1 MRRSL
6 ARPARLHLLPHMP
19 CATGRSCIP
28 AGGASFSTLLDL
40 MIFLETDRLLFRS
53 HELQDENEFVKM
65 HTDPE
70 VRRYVGGRAWP
81 LEEAIHRFRNG
92 YLGRPDNTFGLWAT
106 ILKGEEKY
114 IGACGLSSPPDKPVP
129 SLGYYIARPY
139 WGRGFA
145 SEASQKFLEV
155 GFKGLRLPRV
165 LADVQKGHAVSEHIL
180 QKFGFKLVS
189 EEEIPGRGRII
200 SLYELTKEEW
210 QRNSPDSAPNPI

>member
-1 MRRSL
+1 MP
-6 ARPARLHLLPHMP
+6 RP
-19 CATGRSCIP
+19 TGRSCFP
-28 AGGASFSTLLDL
+28 DDGAPFSTLLGL

-53 HELQDENEFVKM
+53 HELQDEDEFVKM

-70 VRRYVGGRAWP
+70 VRRYVGGRPWP
-81 LEEAIHRFRNG
+81 VEEAIHRFRNG
-92 YLGRPDNTFGLWAT
+92 YLGRPDNTYGLWAT
-106 ILKGEEKY
+106 ILKEEEKY

-139 WGRGFA
+139 WGRRLA
-145 SEASQKFLEV
+145 SEASAKFLEV
-155 GFKGLRLPRV
+155 GFTSLRLPRV
-165 LADVQKGHAVSEHIL
+165 LADVQKGHAVSERIL

-210 QRNSPDSAPNPI
+210 ERNLHDPAPNPI